1 MPPPLIWQISQ
12 IIMDYLSM
20 FLTNLVDIGL
30 LVMFY
35 TAISISEENQVV
47 LSIENVMD
55 DDLIITDEL
64 FLLAYNIRREVI
76 NVLDFFYSFLR
87 KYDNKKSCNM
97 VSLMLKAFL

>member
-1 MPPPLIWQISQ
+1 
-12 IIMDYLSM
+12 MDYLSPIV
-20 FLTNLVDIGL
+20 FAYVLNQSCGHWL
-30 LVMFY
+30 
-35 TAISISEENQVV
+35 ISDVLHCHFHEENQVV

-55 DDLIITDEL
+55 DDLIIIDEL

-76 NVLDFFYSFLR
+76 NVLDFFHSFLR